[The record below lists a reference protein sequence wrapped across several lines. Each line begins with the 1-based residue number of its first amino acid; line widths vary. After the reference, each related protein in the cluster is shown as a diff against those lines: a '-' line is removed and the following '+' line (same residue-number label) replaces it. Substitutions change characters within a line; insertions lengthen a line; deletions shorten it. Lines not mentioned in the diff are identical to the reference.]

1 MPSKKMFC
9 FCRVSW
15 FLPANLNGGVR
26 HDPGDTDVFGS
37 NMRAQNWA
45 IKNPPNSS
53 FLISEYPILRLK
65 QIELFG
71 MVPSTHKRAP
81 GQILPSSQRP
91 RTGLKTVGGSPFGW
105 RLVDENPTNQGV
117 FWGNQQIIRDL
128 RYSVIGILI
137 GIVVD
142 IYIPSGKHT
151 KNYGKSPC
159 YSWEMTTI
167 SMVDLS
173 IVMLNDQRVYI

>member
-1 MPSKKMFC
+1 MILEIRIYLVQTWGLK
-9 FCRVSW
+9 
-15 FLPANLNGGVR
+15 
-26 HDPGDTDVFGS
+26 
-37 NMRAQNWA
+37 NWA

-91 RTGLKTVGGSPFGW
+91 RTGQTVGGSPFGW

-117 FWGNQQIIRDL
+117 FGGNQQFIRDL

-142 IYIPSGKHT
+142 IYIYIPSGKHT

-159 YSWEMTTI
+159 YSWEI
-167 SMVDLS
+167 SRTKYGGSFHSYVTV
-173 IVMLNDQRVYI
+173 ITRGYIPSRNHQIFLGFLFH